1 MLNLQMIEV
10 GIGLALI
17 YFLLS
22 IIVSTINE
30 AIARI
35 WEMRAATLKVAIKQM
50 LGGEYEEQVELATKF
65 YQHSLIKSLF
75 HEGTFDNAYNK
86 RKKPRV
92 EARVKA
98 RRASRSF
105 TQPVRAAGFEF
116 TALDSRGGPSYIPS
130 TTFAKTIVSVLK
142 EQASPEAQKKSA
154 PLDEKPLGDLF
165 TNWLKQ
171 RLTADNPPAE
181 LEDIRKAVEQL
192 PNENPARQALLTL
205 LDDAQ
210 GSLDRFEAN
219 LEAWFNTTMERVSGW
234 YKRKLQL
241 ITLVIA
247 AVVTLALNVDTI
259 LIANTLYRDP
269 TLRQA
274 VVTAA
279 EKRVAATQESTVQ
292 ATEMLSTTVGSLTVL
307 TTTTTISPTSAI
319 SPTQTAPL
327 TQIDGYITEL
337 YALQLPVGWPDPQ
350 NRDAPD
356 LGLVPHTF
364 VGWLSRIG
372 GWLLTIFALALGA
385 PFWFDML
392 NKLVNLRGAGE
403 PEEKKTTKTTA
414 ELRGRSR

>member
-22 IIVSTINE
+22 LIVSTINE

-50 LGGEYEEQVELATKF
+50 LGGEYQEQVELATKF

-75 HEGTFDNAYNK
+75 REGTFDKTFNK
-86 RKKPRV
+86 RKKKQM
-92 EARVKA
+92 ED
-98 RRASRSF
+98 RAVAKKVSKGGAQPSRE
-105 TQPVRAAGFEF
+105 PGMEF
-116 TALDSRGGPSYIPS
+116 TAVDARGGPSYIPPA
-130 TTFAKTIVSVLK
+130 TFAKTITSILR
-142 EQASPEAQKKSA
+142 EQDTPKKPALPE
-154 PLDEKPLGDLF
+154 EKPLVDLF
-165 TNWLKQ
+165 TDWLKH
-171 RLTADNPPAE
+171 RLIADSPPEE
-181 LEDIRKAVEQL
+181 LEDIRKAVEKL

-247 AVVTLALNVDTI
+247 AIVTLALNVDTI

-269 TLRQA
+269 TLREA
-274 VVTAA
+274 VVIAA
-279 EKRVAATQESTVQ
+279 EQRVTATQESTVQ
-292 ATEMLSTTVGSLTVL
+292 ATETLSTTLGSLTIL
-307 TTTTTISPTSAI
+307 TTTTTISPTSTI

-356 LGLVPHTF
+356 LGLMPRTF
-364 VGWLSRIG
+364 MGWLSRIG

-392 NKLVNLRGAGE
+392 NKLVNLRGAGK
-403 PEEKKTTKTTA
+403 PEENQTTEATA
-414 ELRGRSR
+414 QPRGRSR